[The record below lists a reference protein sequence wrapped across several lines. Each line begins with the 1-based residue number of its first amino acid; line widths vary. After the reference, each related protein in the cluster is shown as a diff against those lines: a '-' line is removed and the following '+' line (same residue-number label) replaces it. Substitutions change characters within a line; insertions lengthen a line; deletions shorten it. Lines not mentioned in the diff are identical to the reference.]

1 MAKKINTD
9 NWKESIDLLETLS
22 EKYSSTGQDFTDYLN
37 GLIFSRGLSYWDY
50 INLNSLV
57 GLQNPK
63 TDFPDEMIFIIYHQI
78 TELYFKLIKHELE
91 ILTNREFENSE
102 SWSIR
107 INRCTNY
114 FKNLCSSFGIMFS
127 GLDMKEFGKFRMSLL
142 PASGFQSVQF
152 REIEI
157 YSTNLSNLIS
167 FGKRNKF
174 HEVPAEILYDNI
186 YWKNGGIDKKTGEKT
201 MTLLEFE
208 KEYDDH
214 LLKLIKENRFKNL
227 NYLYSFL
234 ENKSKKLNKTLRE
247 YDEMINV
254 FWKLSH
260 LIAASQHLPKSEKG
274 TGGTNWREYLPVKF
288 QRIQFFPQL
297 WNETEK
303 KEWGKSAVIKRF
315 NSEVKGKWENP
326 K

>member
-1 MAKKINTD
+1 MAKNINTD
-9 NWKESIDLLETLS
+9 NWKESIDLLDALS
-22 EKYSSTGQDFTDYLN
+22 DKYSSTGQDFTDYLN
-37 GLIFSRGLSYWDY
+37 GLIYSRGLSYWDY

-63 TDFPDEMIFIIYHQI
+63 TDFPDEVIFIIYHQI

-91 ILTNREFENSE
+91 ILTKKEFNNHD
-102 SWSIR
+102 SWLIR
-107 INRCTNY
+107 IKRCTNY
-114 FKNLCSSFGIMFS
+114 VKSLCSSFGIMFS
-127 GLDMKEFGKFRMSLL
+127 GLDRKEFGKFRMSLL

-157 YSTNLSNLIS
+157 YSTNLSNLLS
-167 FGKRNKF
+167 YDNRDKTK
-174 HEVPAEILYDNI
+174 EVPSEILYSNM

-208 KEYDDH
+208 KEYDVH

-227 NYLYSFL
+227 NYLFSFL
-234 ENKSKKLNKTLRE
+234 EEKSDSLNNALRE

-260 LIAASQHLPKSEKG
+260 LLAASQHLPKSEKG

-297 WNETEK
+297 WSEEEK
-303 KEWGKSAVIKRF
+303 EEWGKSAVLQRF
-315 NSEVKGKWENP
+315 NSKIKDKWEKAN
-326 K
+326 